1 MHSLLEDYLL
11 EVDVYL
17 ESMPFKRRN
26 EELCE
31 MLVHLENAVIVSREL
46 GQTENEAVQSA
57 VAQFG
62 TPQDLGESVVRAW
75 RRGVTQDRRS
85 VLGAATTAAL
95 MIHLGFEARSHNL
108 FNSIFSQTFFRY
120 IGEHTD
126 NVLDDTE
133 VMILMIFG
141 LAGIVVGCLFP
152 KRAIRGVC
160 LGLAFYQLG
169 SIAIFGLAP
178 GGVWRFLSLT
188 FGWSLAAII
197 GAWAGSRLQLMWRT
211 KRSLLARS

>member
-75 RRGVTQDRRS
+75 QREQTLNRRS
-85 VLGAATTAAL
+85 LWGAAICSLTLLLFVPVLVIPLERPYFDPANLMHLSREEWLCWLLGYRFIGPILAGVLTSLVFSKRAVLGGVYGPAL
-95 MIHLGFEARSHNL
+95 YFILCIPASFAHLGDVASL
-108 FNSIFSQTFFRY
+108 CVQDSL
-120 IGEHTD
+120 
-126 NVLDDTE
+126 V
-133 VMILMIFG
+133 ILLVAWISRRAQIVWSKRKG
-141 LAGIVVGCLFP
+141 LKQV
-152 KRAIRGVC
+152 
-160 LGLAFYQLG
+160 
-169 SIAIFGLAP
+169 
-178 GGVWRFLSLT
+178 
-188 FGWSLAAII
+188 
-197 GAWAGSRLQLMWRT
+197 
-211 KRSLLARS
+211 